1 MTQVLPM
8 LRASHAQP
16 TLAVTAFSAALAL
29 GSGRRWGT
37 LPVAGAVLAGQLA
50 VGWSNDY
57 LDRDRDRLVGRSD
70 KPIVAGQV
78 SAGAVGAGAVGAAL
92 TCIPLS
98 LLSGRRAAAVHAM
111 AVGAA
116 LAYNAGLKNTAYSV
130 APYAVAFGSLPA
142 FVTLGG
148 HSPAF
153 PPMSAIAAG
162 ALMGA
167 GAHFVNT
174 LADLDDDA
182 VAGVRGL
189 PHRLG
194 ARRSLLVGAGLL
206 GAATA
211 VVAVAS
217 RRSLGR
223 TGGVI
228 TAAAATSVAGV
239 VTATLAGRERAA
251 WSLSLG
257 TAALTVALYVARSD
271 TLVRSAHS

>member
-1 MTQVLPM
+1 MPQMLPM

-37 LPVAGAVLAGQLA
+37 LPVAGAVLTGQLA

-78 SAGAVGAGAVGAAL
+78 SAAAVGAGAVGAAL

-116 LAYNAGLKNTAYSV
+116 LAYNAGLKGTAYSV
-130 APYAVAFGSLPA
+130 APYAIAFGSLPA

-148 HSPAF
+148 RSPAI
-153 PPMSAIAAG
+153 PPISAIAAG

-206 GAATA
+206 GAATT

-223 TGGVI
+223 TGAVI

-239 VTATLAGRERAA
+239 VAATLAGRERAA